1 MPSQP
6 VAVIGMSCRLPGG
19 VDSPESFWHLLS
31 GGGEGLG
38 QLPPDRW
45 ESYPAGHPGWDAL
58 RRVPTA
64 GGFLAG
70 IYGFDAAFFGV
81 SRREAELMD
90 PQQRLTLEVAWEA
103 LEHAGI
109 PPHVLA
115 GTDTGVFMGVNADDY
130 GRRLLEDLPRI
141 EAWTGIG
148 SSLCAV
154 ANRVSYHL
162 DLRGPSMA
170 VDTACSSSLVALH
183 LACRSLQAGETPL
196 ALAGGVMLMAAPS
209 LTMVMHACGALAPD
223 GRSKPFDASA
233 DGYGRGEGCGVLVL
247 KRLSDAERDGDR
259 VLAVVRGGAVSQD
272 GRTDGIMAP
281 SQRAQEHLLRRAYA
295 AAGVPPES
303 VDYVEAHGT
312 GTRAGDPVEAG
323 ALAAVLGAG
332 RGRGEAC
339 LVGSVKSNIGHL
351 EAASGVAGVIKT
363 VLALW
368 HGRIP
373 ASLHIVEPNPA
384 VRWDEGG
391 LRLAARPTGWPR
403 RDRPRRAG
411 VSGYGYG
418 GTIAHLVL
426 EEAPA
431 AGATGAGNP
440 EGRSGADPRA
450 AEPSAADPTRSYP
463 LSAASLDGLHALAA
477 RLGGRLA
484 AGGTGGPDDKPN
496 GNFGGNPNG
505 DLGGNLGGNPNGN
518 LGGNLGGNPGGNHR
532 TGRTAAGGPDLD
544 DVGHTLALRRTHL
557 RYRAAI
563 VAADR
568 AELVAGLDRLARGDP
583 GHRVVTGQVCQ
594 AATGPGPVWVFSG
607 HGSQWVGMGRGL
619 LGTEPAFDRVLACL
633 DPVFTEELGL
643 SPRQALLTDPL
654 SDVCHVQPMI
664 FAVQLALAE
673 VWRSYGLAPAAVI
686 GHSVG
691 EVTAAVVAGMF
702 GAAEGARLVCR
713 RSALLRRVAGRGAMA
728 LVGLPWA
735 EVTAQLAGRTDVTAA
750 ISSSPQSTVVSGAA
764 GAVAGMAR
772 RWREAGLL
780 VQPIQS
786 DVAFHSAQMNP
797 LLADLGACL
806 GWLRPARPQVRTYAT
821 ATEDPRSDPPRDAGY
836 WACNLRQPVRFAA
849 AVAAALADGHRV
861 FLEVS
866 PHPVVLQSVLEVFAE
881 TGVEDGVVA
890 YSLRRNRPD
899 RAELLTNLG
908 ALHCAGLPVDWARV
922 HRGGRLTDLP
932 GTAWQHREYRAGA
945 PAGTAPPGDPVRW
958 HDPTGH
964 TLLGADRTVHGPSPA
979 RVWETTLDRGSRPYP
994 GDHPVR
1000 GVEIVPACVL
1010 LNTFFTAARG
1020 DADAPFPVLADVALR
1035 VPVAVTGTHRLQ
1047 VVHSGGALRLS
1058 SRSTRGEAEGW
1069 LTHTAA
1075 MVAPVTAEEYIA
1087 VARGSDTE
1095 QEPPGVPIDP
1105 GFVVERLAEIG
1116 VAGIGFPW
1124 RIEELSSTP
1133 GALTAT
1139 VTADD
1144 SGAAPQTWA
1153 SILDAALSIASV
1165 VFPGPPR
1172 LRMPAH
1178 VERVAVLGAPPLR
1191 VLVEARARAG
1201 DGAAS
1206 TVDVDVRSGSGPLV
1220 ARFAGLSYR
1229 ELDGDLSAPV
1239 EPARLVHEM
1248 VWRPVPPPHPAGELR
1263 QVVLVGTGAGLAAAV
1278 TARLTADGLRCRSV
1292 GSLADLTDPSR
1303 GRPDDLDGSSAVL
1316 VMPPGSGGRAVADRA
1331 HAGAWQL
1338 VRTAQVLAG
1347 WPPAG
1352 PGRGRPRLWCLTR
1365 GVRESA
1371 GAAAVADSPLW
1382 GLARV
1387 VAGEHPDLWGGTV
1400 DLDGDDPARDLDLL
1414 TSVLRGRPDEDV
1426 LALRGGAVL
1435 TARLSRVDRR
1445 GARRLP
1451 YCRPH
1456 GTYLVTGGLGA
1467 LGLEVASWLAAQGAR
1482 RIVLAGRRPL
1492 PPRSRWDG
1500 ISDPTLRRRVDA
1512 VRALEAAGVTVR
1524 TVGLDVADQ
1533 ASATRQL
1540 AAATA
1545 DLPPVL
1551 GVVHAAGVLDNRL
1564 VRDVDAASLRA
1575 VLRPKV
1581 AGALVLHELYPPGTL
1596 DFFVLFS
1603 SAGLL
1608 LGLPGQAS
1616 YAAAN
1621 GFLDALARHRRGL
1634 GDRGAV
1640 SFGWSSWRGL
1650 GMSTSSAAIDAELA
1664 ARGAADITAADAFR
1678 CWEYAAGA
1686 EPAYLA
1692 VLRTVPPAYGTALP
1706 ALLRDL
1712 PAASA
1717 GDPAG
1722 PGGAEVPEEAAGA
1735 PWTGLTGDRM
1745 REALLAEVSRLAQDE
1760 LKLGPGELDV
1770 RRPLAELGLDS
1781 LLTQAVRRR
1790 LERQVRLALPA
1801 TLLWEHRTVA
1811 ALADYL
1817 AERLAGEPEPGG
1829 HEQNLMPA
1837 R

>member
-1 MPSQP
+1 VSAVGRDRDVFSGSWQEIPYPATRMQYRPDWRNMPYQP
-6 VAVIGMSCRLPGG
+6 VAVIGMGCRLPGR
-19 VDSPESFWHLLS
+19 VDSPESFWRLLS
-31 GGGEGLG
+31 GGAEGIG
-38 QLPPDRW
+38 QVPPDRW
-45 ESYPAGHPGWDAL
+45 EPYAAHRPEPAAL

-64 GGFLAG
+64 GGFLPE
-70 IYGFDAAFFGV
+70 IYGFDAGFFGV

-103 LEHAGI
+103 FEHAGI
-109 PPHVLA
+109 PPHTLA

-130 GRRLLEDLPRI
+130 GRRLLEDLSRI

-148 SSLCAV
+148 SALCAV
-154 ANRVSYHL
+154 ANRVSYHF

-183 LACRSLQAGETPL
+183 LACRSLQLGEAPL

-209 LTMVMHACGALAPD
+209 LTMVMDACGALAPD
-223 GRSKPFDASA
+223 GRSKAFDASA

-259 VLAVVRGGAVSQD
+259 VLAVIRGGAVSQD

-281 SQRAQEHLLRRAYA
+281 SQQAQEHLLRRAYA
-295 AAGVPPES
+295 DAGMPPES

-312 GTRAGDPVEAG
+312 GTRAGDPIEAG
-323 ALAAVLGAG
+323 ALAAVVGAG
-332 RGRGEAC
+332 REPGSAC

-384 VRWDEGG
+384 VRWDEAG
-391 LRLAARPTGWPR
+391 LRLVARPTEWPR

-418 GTIAHLVL
+418 GTISHLVL

-431 AGATGAGNP
+431 GTATGAGSP
-440 EGRSGADPRA
+440 DGGADADSRA
-450 AEPSAADPTRSYP
+450 TDPVRSYP
-463 LSAASLDGLHALAA
+463 LSAASAEGLKALAA
-477 RLGGRLA
+477 NLADRLA
-484 AGGTGGPDDKPN
+484 AGEQGELGGGRRTGGAD
-496 GNFGGNPNG
+496 
-505 DLGGNLGGNPNGN
+505 
-518 LGGNLGGNPGGNHR
+518 R
-532 TGRTAAGGPDLD
+532 TGAAASGAPDLR

-557 RYRAAI
+557 AHRAAV

-568 AELVAGLDRLARGDP
+568 EELVAGLGRLARDEP
-583 GHRVVTGQVCQ
+583 AHRLVTGRVHP
-594 AATGPGPVWVFSG
+594 AAAQPGLVWIFSG

-619 LGTEPAFDRVLACL
+619 LGVEPAFERVLAGL
-633 DPVFTEELGL
+633 EPVFTEELGL
-643 SPRQALLTDPL
+643 SPRQALLADPL
-654 SDVCHVQPMI
+654 SDICHVQPMI

-673 VWRSYGLAPAAVI
+673 VWRSYGLEPAAVI

-691 EVTAAVVAGMF
+691 EVAAAVVAGVF
-702 GAAEGARLVCR
+702 GAADGARLICR

-728 LVGLPWA
+728 MVSLPLG
-735 EVTAQLAGRTDVTAA
+735 EVTAQLADRPDVTAA
-750 ISSSPQSTVVSGAA
+750 VSASPQSTVVSGAA
-764 GAVAGMAR
+764 DAVAGLVR

-780 VQPIQS
+780 VQPVQS
-786 DVAFHSAQMNP
+786 DVAFHSAQMDP
-797 LLADLGACL
+797 VLADLCANL
-806 GWLRPARPQVRTYAT
+806 SWLHPAPPQVRSYPT
-821 ATEDPRSDPPRDAGY
+821 ATDDPRSNPPRDAGY
-836 WACNLRQPVRFAA
+836 WARNLRQPVRFAQ

-866 PHPVVLQSVLEVFAE
+866 PHPVVFQAVLEAFAE
-881 TGVEDGVVA
+881 AGVEDGVVA

-899 RAELLTNLG
+899 RTELLTNLG
-908 ALHCAGLPVDWARV
+908 ALHCAGLPVDWARM
-922 HRGGRLTDLP
+922 HPGGGLIDLP
-932 GTAWQHREYRAGA
+932 GTAWQHREYRVRGPAGA
-945 PAGTAPPGDPVRW
+945 AGPAPSDDPVRW

-964 TLLGADRTVHGPSPA
+964 TLLGADLTVHGASPA
-979 RVWETTLDRGSRPYP
+979 RVWQTTLDRDSRPYP
-994 GDHPVR
+994 GGHPVR

-1010 LNTFFTAARG
+1010 LNTFFTAARD
-1020 DADAPFPVLADVALR
+1020 DADAPFPVLADVGLR
-1035 VPVAVTGTHRLQ
+1035 VPVAVTGPHRLQ
-1047 VVHSGGALRLS
+1047 VVHSAGALTLS
-1058 SRSTRGEAEGW
+1058 SRPARSETEGW
-1069 LTHTAA
+1069 LTHTTA

-1087 VARGSDTE
+1087 AAGGRDTG

-1124 RIEELSSTP
+1124 RIEELSGTP
-1133 GALTAT
+1133 GALAAT

-1144 SGAAPQTWA
+1144 SGTAPQTWA

-1178 VERVAVLGAPPLR
+1178 VERVAVLGEPPLR
-1191 VLVEARARAG
+1191 VLVEARAG

-1206 TVDVDVRSGSGPLV
+1206 TVDVDVRSGNGSLV

-1239 EPARLVHEM
+1239 SPARLVHEL
-1248 VWRPVPPPHPAGELR
+1248 VWRPVPPPRPVGEVR
-1263 QVVLVGTGAGLAAAV
+1263 QVVLVGASGDLAAAV
-1278 TARLTADGLRCRSV
+1278 TARLSAAGARCRSV
-1292 GSLADLTDPSR
+1292 GSPAELADPSR
-1303 GRPDDLDGSSAVL
+1303 VLAGELDGAAAVL
-1316 VMPPGSGGRAVADRA
+1316 VMPHDAGGRGVAGQA

-1338 VRTAQVLAG
+1338 IRTAQVLAG
-1347 WPPAG
+1347 QPAG
-1352 PGRGRPRLWCLTR
+1352 RGGRPRLWCLTR

-1371 GAAAVADSPLW
+1371 DEAAVAGSPLW
-1382 GLARV
+1382 GLARI
-1387 VAGEHPDLWGGTV
+1387 VAGEHPDIWGGTV
-1400 DLDGDDPARDLDLL
+1400 DLDGEDPERGLDLL
-1414 TSVLRGRPDEDV
+1414 PGLLRSRPDEDV

-1435 TARLSRVDRR
+1435 TARLSRLDRPGS
-1445 GARRLP
+1445 GARRMP

-1467 LGLEVASWLAAQGAR
+1467 LGLEVASWLATQGAR
-1482 RIVLAGRRPL
+1482 RIVLAGRHPL
-1492 PPRSRWDG
+1492 PPRSQWEDIG
-1500 ISDPTLRRRVDA
+1500 DPTLRRRVDA

-1524 TVGLDVADQ
+1524 TVGVDIADR
-1533 ASATRQL
+1533 ASAARQL
-1540 AAATA
+1540 AAAAA

-1564 VRDVDAASLRA
+1564 VRDVGEASLSA

-1581 AGALVLHELYPPGTL
+1581 DGALVLHELYPPGTL

-1640 SFGWSSWRGL
+1640 SLGWTSWRGL

-1664 ARGAADITAADAFR
+1664 AHGAADITAADAFR

-1692 VLRTVPPAYGTALP
+1692 VLRTVPPQHGAPLP

-1712 PAASA
+1712 PAHPA
-1717 GDPAG
+1717 GDPTAS
-1722 PGGAEVPEEAAGA
+1722 GGTGVAEAAA
-1735 PWTGLTGDRM
+1735 DEPWTGLTGDRL
-1745 REALLAEVSRLAQDE
+1745 REALLAEVSQQVEVE
-1760 LKLGPGELDV
+1760 LKLHQGELDV
-1770 RRPLAELGLDS
+1770 RRPLAEMGLDS
-1781 LLTQAVRRR
+1781 ILTQAIRRR
-1790 LERQVRLALPA
+1790 LETRVRLALPA
-1801 TLLWEHRTVA
+1801 TLLWEHRTVV

-1817 AERLAGEPEPGG
+1817 TGRVVEESAPES
-1829 HEQNLMPA
+1829 QA
-1837 R
+1837 A